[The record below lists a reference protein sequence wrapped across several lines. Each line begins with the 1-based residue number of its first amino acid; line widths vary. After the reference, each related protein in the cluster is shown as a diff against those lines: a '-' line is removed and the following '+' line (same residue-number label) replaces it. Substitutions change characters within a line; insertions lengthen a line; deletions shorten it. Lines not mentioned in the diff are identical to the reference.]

1 MKALTIKQPY
11 ASLVWRGEK
20 SVEWR
25 SWSTTHRGDLLICA
39 GAQWAD
45 GEYTVPEESLTMFPL
60 GVALCV
66 VRLVDVVPMSRAHL
80 EAATLDD
87 LPEPQGYAWLLD
99 RIREVERVRVRG
111 KPGIFEV

>member
-25 SWSTTHRGDLLICA
+25 SWSTTHRGDLLICS
-39 GAQWAD
+39 GALWAD
-45 GEYTVPEESLTMFPL
+45 GEYEVPEESLHLFPT
-60 GVALCV
+60 GCALCV
-66 VRLVDVVPMSRAHL
+66 VRLYDVVPMSTAHL
-80 EAATLDD
+80 AGAVLDD
-87 LPEPQGYAWLLD
+87 LPVPQGYSWLFD
-99 RIREVERVRVRG
+99 RVREVERVKVRG